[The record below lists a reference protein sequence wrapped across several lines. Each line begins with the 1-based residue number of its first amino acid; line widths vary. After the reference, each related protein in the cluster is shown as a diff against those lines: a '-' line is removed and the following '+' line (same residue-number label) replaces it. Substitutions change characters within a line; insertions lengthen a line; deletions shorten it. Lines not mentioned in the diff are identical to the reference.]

1 MPPRET
7 QEDRRRF
14 SSPMRSPRQGQLID
28 DTLRQDMANQEQP
41 RLQHQQQSQ
50 QGQGEDQEV
59 QIVGPNEDQEVRNWK
74 IFTYD
79 KPRRNTDQIKSADGI
94 AFITSWNYGTNGPIE
109 SMELMDLMELWNC
122 GPD

>member
-1 MPPRET
+1 M
-7 QEDRRRF
+7 
-14 SSPMRSPRQGQLID
+14 SSPMRSLLID
-28 DTLRQDMANQEQP
+28 NTIRQDMDQQEQL
-41 RLQHQQQSQ
+41 RLQQQQPQ

>member
-7 QEDRRRF
+7 QEDRRRL
-14 SSPMRSPRQGQLID
+14 SSPMRSPRQGLLID
-28 DTLRQDMANQEQP
+28 NTIRQDMDQQEQL
-41 RLQHQQQSQ
+41 RLQQQQPQ

-74 IFTYD
+74 IFTND
-79 KPRRNTDQIKSADGI
+79 MPRRNTDQIKSADGI

>member
-14 SSPMRSPRQGQLID
+14 SSPIRSPRQGLLID
-28 DTLRQDMANQEQP
+28 NNIRQDMDQQEQL
-41 RLQHQQQSQ
+41 RLQHQQEQ
-50 QGQGEDQEV
+50 QQQQPQQRQGEDQEV

-74 IFTYD
+74 IFTND

-94 AFITSWNYGTNGPIE
+94 AFIT
-109 SMELMDLMELWNC
+109 MELMELWIC

>member
-1 MPPRET
+1 M
-7 QEDRRRF
+7 
-14 SSPMRSPRQGQLID
+14 SSPMRSLLID
-28 DTLRQDMANQEQP
+28 NTIRQDMDQQEQL
-41 RLQHQQQSQ
+41 RLQQQQPQ
-50 QGQGEDQEV
+50 QGQDQDQEV

-94 AFITSWNYGTNGPIE
+94 AFIT
-109 SMELMDLMELWNC
+109 MELMELWIC

>member
-1 MPPRET
+1 M
-7 QEDRRRF
+7 
-14 SSPMRSPRQGQLID
+14 SSPMRSLLID
-28 DTLRQDMANQEQP
+28 NTIRQDMDQQEQL
-41 RLQHQQQSQ
+41 RLQQQQPQ
-50 QGQGEDQEV
+50 QGQDQDQEV

>member
-1 MPPRET
+1 
-7 QEDRRRF
+7 
-14 SSPMRSPRQGQLID
+14 MRSPRQGLLID
-28 DTLRQDMANQEQP
+28 DNLRQDMDQQEQL
-41 RLQHQQQSQ
+41 RLQHQQEQQQQQQQ

-74 IFTYD
+74 IFTND

-94 AFITSWNYGTNGPIE
+94 AFITSWNYGTDGP
-109 SMELMDLMELWNC
+109 MELMELWIC